1 MSELHNADL
10 ELAVLGGLLIEPTL
24 CADVAAVMGEDSI
37 YSQRTRQAYATL
49 QAMSRES
56 AQADFLAVA
65 DKLETLSPTGDWTR
79 WLAEVMRNTP
89 SAANVKSYAVRVEE
103 YATLRKLDAA
113 GRAVCQSCHDPD
125 LSISEKIGR
134 AQQKVMDLANVRSE
148 RGLRPA
154 KDLLKGWL
162 DHLEAAMKSENGLTG
177 LSTGFPDIDK
187 ATGGMH
193 GGELLVFAAR
203 PKQGKTILA
212 MNIAQSVLDQG
223 KSVAVFSLEMP
234 CEQLFDRMASNAA
247 NIPFHLIKDPKEM
260 IDPHW
265 SRITDY
271 FARTKDQPLL
281 IDDNGDVTLADIRAR
296 CRAIKTKGPLD
307 FVVVDYLQL
316 VSAEGENENIRIG
329 SVSTGLK
336 KMAKELNVPVLAL
349 AQMNRGVESR
359 TDKRPMLS
367 DLRGSGQIEQD
378 ADAVFFLHGA
388 AEGKTELICEASRH
402 TKKDSFWLD
411 QYFGFMRFV
420 PGLPYDPPPPP
431 EKPKPYANKRRG
443 MDI

>member
-1 MSELHNADL
+1 MSELFNSDL
-10 ELAVLGGLLIEPTL
+10 ELAVLGGLLIEPSL
-24 CADVAAVMGEDSI
+24 CADVAAVMAEDSI
-37 YSQRTRQAYATL
+37 YGAQSRMAYATL
-49 QAMSRES
+49 QAMVLES
-56 AQADFLAVA
+56 AQTDFLAVA
-65 DKLETLSPTGDWTR
+65 DRLETISPTGDWVR

-89 SAANVKSYAVRVEE
+89 SAANVASYAARVEE
-103 YATLRKLDAA
+103 YGVLRKLDAA
-113 GRAVCQSCHDPD
+113 GRQVCQSCHDPN

-134 AQQKVMDLANVRSE
+134 AQQSVMDLIQVKSD
-148 RGLRPA
+148 RGLQPV
-154 KDLLKGWL
+154 KKLLRGWY
-162 DHLEAAMKSENGLTG
+162 DHLNSVLNSASGLTG
-177 LSTGFPDIDK
+177 ISTGFHPIDA

-212 MNIAQSVLDQG
+212 MNIAQAVLDQG

-234 CEQLFDRMASNAA
+234 YTQLLNRMASNAA

-260 IDPHW
+260 ENLHW
-265 SRITDY
+265 SRLTE
-271 FARTKDQPLL
+271 FFTRTQDQPLL
-281 IDDNGDVTLADIRAR
+281 IDDSSDVTLADIRAR
-296 CRAIKTKGPLD
+296 CRAIKAKGSLD
-307 FVVVDYLQL
+307 FVVIDYLQL
-316 VSAEGENENIRIG
+316 VTAQGENENIRIG

-402 TKKDSFWLD
+402 SKKESFWLD

-431 EKPKPYANKRRG
+431 EKPFSSRRRG
-443 MDI
+443 ME